1 MSELEGKVVA
11 ITGAARGMGRAFTQ
25 AFLAEGAKVVAMDLS
40 WEPTGFSS
48 DKDTEFLDSL
58 RSRPDDAIVATV
70 DVANG
75 DQIDA
80 AYEETMAKWGTCDV
94 VINDAAMR
102 QRILFPPTGRVTTL
116 ATSDDDWERAF
127 AVNVFGALKV
137 TRRFVRPMIEQRS
150 GSVISVISS
159 GALHHSYGGAYKAL
173 RPDSREMPYQ
183 STKSALLTMMFYL
196 ADEIRSDNVAVNLMI
211 PGHTRTTGF
220 DEQNI
225 ARRELGM
232 GNPNAALP
240 LRADHMVPLALFL
253 AKQSASTE
261 VTGKCFDVVTWHIE
275 HGLGGQLAWEDPDGT
290 AVSESA
296 ELAAG
301 VRSKVASR

>member
-1 MSELEGKVVA
+1 MTELEGKVVA
-11 ITGAARGMGRAFTQ
+11 ITGAARGMGRSFTQ

-48 DKDTEFLDSL
+48 DRDTEYVDSL
-58 RSRPDDAIVATV
+58 RARPNDVIVASV
-70 DVANG
+70 DVVNG
-75 DQIDA
+75 AQIDA

-102 QRILFPPTGRVTTL
+102 QRILYPPTGRITTL
-116 ATSDDDWERAF
+116 ATSDEDWERAF

-137 TRRFVRPMIEQRS
+137 TRRFVQPMLAQRS
-150 GSVISVISS
+150 GSIISVISS

-173 RPDSREMPYQ
+173 RPNSREMPYQ

-196 ADEIRSDNVAVNLMI
+196 GDEIHDQNVAVNVMI

-232 GNPNAALP
+232 GNRNAPLP

-253 AKQSASTE
+253 ARQDAASE
-261 VTGKCFDVVTWHIE
+261 VTGKCFDVVTWNIE
-275 HGLGGQLAWEDPDGT
+275 HGLGGQIAWEDPEGT

-301 VRSKVASR
+301 VRAKVAPR